1 LYAVISQI
9 GVCSFETIDAIQAPE
24 GPLRLTYNEPQQ
36 SNNDKFYGP
45 LELETFQLEADT

>member
-9 GVCSFETIDAIQAPE
+9 GVCSLETIDTIQAPE

-36 SNNDKFYGP
+36 SNNDKFYCP
-45 LELETFQLEADT
+45 IELETFQLEADT

>member
-1 LYAVISQI
+1 MSQI

-36 SNNDKFYGP
+36 SNNGKFYRP
-45 LELETFQLEADT
+45 IELETFPPEADT